1 MGAVH
6 NALDA
11 TRLIAPMSTSNDQAA
26 DRILKTIDAKKLLSA
41 ENFKTLS
48 AKFATGR
55 MTASE
60 WTVLVKSE
68 LLAPKTNAGPK
79 A

>member
-1 MGAVH
+1 
-6 NALDA
+6 
-11 TRLIAPMSTSNDQAA
+11 MSTPNDQAA
-26 DRILKTIDAKKLLSA
+26 ERILKAIEAKKLLA
-41 ENFKTLS
+41 PENFKMLS
-48 AKFATGR
+48 TKFAAGR

-68 LLAPKTNAGPK
+68 LLPLKTNANPK

>member
-1 MGAVH
+1 
-6 NALDA
+6 
-11 TRLIAPMSTSNDQAA
+11 MSTSNDQAA
-26 DRILKTIDAKKLLSA
+26 ERILKAIEAKKFLSP

-48 AKFATGR
+48 TKFATGR

-68 LLAPKTNAGPK
+68 LLPPRTNASPK

>member
-1 MGAVH
+1 
-6 NALDA
+6 
-11 TRLIAPMSTSNDQAA
+11 MSTPNDQAA
-26 DRILKTIDAKKLLSA
+26 ERILKAIEAKSLLSA

-48 AKFATGR
+48 SKFAAGR
-55 MTASE
+55 LSASD

-68 LLAPKTNAGPK
+68 LLPPKTNASPK